1 MPENVKRTNL
11 EKSVKTELI
20 RYEFK
25 NHVDCIR
32 VDDLSVGRCLDGH
45 GEELPEDCLE
55 DCTSGQFEGNGTV
68 REPDNEG
75 NGCIESPANFSGT
88 FEVTNYN
95 HESRQF
101 TTRIYANYC
110 KR

>member
-75 NGCIESPANFSGT
+75 NGCIERPADFSGT

-95 HESRQF
+95 RESRQF
-101 TTRIYANYC
+101 STIISADYC

>member
-1 MPENVKRTNL
+1 MPDNVKRPNL

-20 RYEFK
+20 RYEFE
-25 NHVDCIR
+25 NHVASIK
-32 VDDLSVGRCLDGH
+32 VDDLSVCRCLDGH

-55 DCTSGQFEGNGTV
+55 DCTGGQFEGNGTV

-75 NGCIESPANFSGT
+75 NGCIESRADFSGT
-88 FEVTNYN
+88 FEVINYN